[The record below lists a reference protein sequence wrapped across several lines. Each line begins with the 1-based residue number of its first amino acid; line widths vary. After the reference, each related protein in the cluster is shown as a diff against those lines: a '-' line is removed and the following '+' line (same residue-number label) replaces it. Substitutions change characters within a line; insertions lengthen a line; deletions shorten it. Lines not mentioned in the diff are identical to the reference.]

1 MAGLRGL
8 QRAWT
13 LTKSILSGIHVMN
26 PGDLCA
32 DERPLLNLS
41 ALKHHELVSV
51 SLLTGSEMEAPP
63 ANCHGA
69 EAILAVPRSPE
80 LRVVN
85 GADNCM
91 LRHPGTSTSR
101 RPGCHVRSG
110 NRRAAPAMILADGSA
125 SGPNLQRPAPF
136 RSTAS
141 PVVRALAAPAQTQ
154 APTARGS
161 SGLA

>member
-1 MAGLRGL
+1 M

-13 LTKSILSGIHVMN
+13 LTKSIFGGIHVMN

-32 DERPLLNLS
+32 DEQPLLNLS

-80 LRVVN
+80 LRV
-85 GADNCM
+85 
-91 LRHPGTSTSR
+91 LEWR
-101 RPGCHVRSG
+101 
-110 NRRAAPAMILADGSA
+110 
-125 SGPNLQRPAPF
+125 
-136 RSTAS
+136 
-141 PVVRALAAPAQTQ
+141 
-154 APTARGS
+154 
-161 SGLA
+161 